1 MSGKGGWI
9 VEGRLLRAVLFGVA
23 DGRVLK
29 IFQITLTLW
38 VSYGLCDDE
47 NKPWRGRSAVSR
59 RFSEWPR
66 SCAFFRYNVVAV
78 IQFQDVSVHY
88 DGKIIG
94 LDSVSLTIQQGE
106 FVFLLGATG
115 SGKSTMLRLIIREL
129 IPTRGRVTWKG
140 RDLGSLPQSLV
151 PQLRR
156 QIGFVPQDIGLL
168 PNKTVYENLSY
179 AMRAVGHTRRE
190 VRDRVPKMLERFGV
204 LHRAEAFPGELSG
217 GEQQR
222 VAIARALI
230 NNPSVLLADE
240 PTGHLD
246 PDTSADILNVLD
258 QINLRGTTVIMATHD
273 IPSVRLLPRRV
284 VRLESGRVVSD
295 SIGLESNVGSV

>member
-1 MSGKGGWI
+1 M
-9 VEGRLLRAVLFGVA
+9 
-23 DGRVLK
+23 
-29 IFQITLTLW
+29 
-38 VSYGLCDDE
+38 
-47 NKPWRGRSAVSR
+47 N
-59 RFSEWPR
+59 
-66 SCAFFRYNVVAV
+66 
-78 IQFQDVSVHY
+78 
-88 DGKIIG
+88 
-94 LDSVSLTIQQGE
+94 LTIEQGE

-115 SGKSTMLRLIIREL
+115 SGKSTMLRLIIREI
-129 IPTRGRVTWKG
+129 IPTRGRVTWRG
-140 RDLGSLPQSLV
+140 RDLATLTGNQV

-156 QIGFVPQDIGLL
+156 QIGFVPQDISLL

-190 VRDRVPKMLERFGV
+190 VRDKVPKMLERFGV
-204 LHRAEAFPGELSG
+204 LHRAEAFPSELSG

-230 NNPSVLLADE
+230 NNPAVLLADE

-273 IPSVRLLPRRV
+273 IPTVRLLTRRV
-284 VRLESGRVVSD
+284 VRLEGGRVVSD
-295 SIGLESNVGSV
+295 TIGLESNVGSL

>member
-1 MSGKGGWI
+1 M
-9 VEGRLLRAVLFGVA
+9 
-23 DGRVLK
+23 
-29 IFQITLTLW
+29 
-38 VSYGLCDDE
+38 
-47 NKPWRGRSAVSR
+47 
-59 RFSEWPR
+59 
-66 SCAFFRYNVVAV
+66 
-78 IQFQDVSVHY
+78 IQFQDVCVHY

-94 LDSVSLTIQQGE
+94 LDSVNLTIEQGE

-129 IPTRGRVTWKG
+129 LPTRGRITWRG
-140 RDLGSLPQSLV
+140 RDLATLGRSQV
-151 PQLRR
+151 PQLRK

-179 AMRAVGHTRRE
+179 AMRAVGHTRME
-190 VRDRVPKMLERFGV
+190 VREKVPKMLERFGV
-204 LHRAEAFPGELSG
+204 LHRAEAFPAELSG

-230 NNPSVLLADE
+230 NNPAVLLADE

-246 PDTSADILNVLD
+246 PETSADIINVLD

-273 IPSVRLLPRRV
+273 IPTVRLLTRRV
-284 VRLESGRVVSD
+284 VRLEGGRVVSD
-295 SIGLESNVGSV
+295 TIGLESNVGSF

>member
-1 MSGKGGWI
+1 MFQGA
-9 VEGRLLRAVLFGVA
+9 R
-23 DGRVLK
+23 RVLS
-29 IFQITLTLW
+29 LA
-38 VSYGLCDDE
+38 
-47 NKPWRGRSAVSR
+47 RGV
-59 RFSEWPR
+59 
-66 SCAFFRYNVVAV
+66 FRHNLNAV

-94 LDSVSLTIQQGE
+94 LDSVNLTIEQGE
-106 FVFLLGATG
+106 FVFLLGSTG
-115 SGKSTMLRLIIREL
+115 SGKSTMLRLIIREIL
-129 IPTRGRVTWKG
+129 PTRGRITWRG
-140 RDLGSLPQSLV
+140 RDLGTLPRSLV

-190 VRDRVPKMLERFGV
+190 VRDKVPKMLERFGV
-204 LHRAEAFPGELSG
+204 LHRAEAFPAELSG

-273 IPSVRLLPRRV
+273 IPTVRLLTRRV
-284 VRLESGRVVSD
+284 VRLEAGRVVSD
-295 SIGLESNVGSV
+295 SIGLESNVGSL